1 MTSYEVTGYAPGT
14 GAKTT
19 VLIEAETA
27 QKAVVAA
34 YDDHGLSFGVAVEAA
49 APVVEPIPADPLA
62 PTETITPALA
72 EPAANDAPLTVG
84 DPPAPEKGKK

>member
-1 MTSYEVTGYAPGT
+1 MTNYEVTGYAPGT

-19 VLIEAETA
+19 VPIEAETA
-27 QKAVVAA
+27 QKAVVSA

-49 APVVEPIPADPLA
+49 APVIEAASAETLA
-62 PTETITPALA
+62 PSEPTTPALA

-84 DPPAPEKGKK
+84 EPPAPEKKGK